1 MTRRPQLWA
10 VCSGFHCKPRSN
22 TSAFICITF
31 PCLLSVIATCSH
43 LPSDCLTS
51 LLWQFCEE
59 ARFSS
64 PLHRWSE
71 GEAKWLF
78 QGHSVEWIQNPVL
91 FWFQGRGFPLP
102 LPAAGQQL
110 IKPLLEI
117 VRNQS
122 QKKKKK
128 HILNWPRGIWKTTHV
143 KSLALLLIWM
153 LVPCPPFLQSL
164 YVFILLLRSK
174 AVDWFTGSSIHS
186 LSVMTELSW
195 SPNAQYIRMCLW
207 SGKRTFE
214 DRMKVKWDQ
223 MRVGGG
229 WG

>member
-51 LLWQFCEE
+51 LLWQFCEG

-117 VRNQS
+117 VRSQS

-128 HILNWPRGIWKTTHV
+128 STFWIGQEGFEKQHMSNPWL
-143 KSLALLLIWM
+143 
-153 LVPCPPFLQSL
+153 
-164 YVFILLLRSK
+164 
-174 AVDWFTGSSIHS
+174 SS
-186 LSVMTELSW
+186 
-195 SPNAQYIRMCLW
+195 
-207 SGKRTFE
+207 
-214 DRMKVKWDQ
+214 
-223 MRVGGG
+223 
-229 WG
+229 